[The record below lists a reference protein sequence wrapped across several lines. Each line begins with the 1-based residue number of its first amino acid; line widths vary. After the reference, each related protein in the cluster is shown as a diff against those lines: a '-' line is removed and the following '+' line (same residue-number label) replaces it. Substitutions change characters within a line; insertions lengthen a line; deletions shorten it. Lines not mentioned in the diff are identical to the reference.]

1 MYEMCFNIN
10 YQRRYIMVEENKG
23 RKITF
28 HCPDDIAERLDKL
41 AEISGTP
48 RSRLVLNMV
57 VNGIE
62 FLESTKKVG
71 ILSLSL
77 LLRDA
82 GEKLQE
88 VSKKWRKKNQSAI

>member
-1 MYEMCFNIN
+1 MI
-10 YQRRYIMVEENKG
+10 EESKG

-28 HCPDDIAERLDKL
+28 HCPEDIAVRLDKL

-62 FLESTKKVG
+62 FLEATNKVG

-82 GEKLQE
+82 AEKLQE
-88 VSKKWRKKNQSAI
+88 VSKKWRNKKSISDLTGE

>member
-1 MYEMCFNIN
+1 MIED
-10 YQRRYIMVEENKG
+10 NKG

-28 HCPDDIAERLDKL
+28 HCPENIAVRLDRL

-57 VNGIE
+57 INGIE
-62 FLESTKKVG
+62 FLEATQKVG
-71 ILSLSL
+71 ILSLSI

-82 GEKLQE
+82 GEKLKE
-88 VSKKWRKKNQSAI
+88 VSKKWRDKKSISDLTIK

>member
-1 MYEMCFNIN
+1 
-10 YQRRYIMVEENKG
+10 MVEENKG

-28 HCPDDIAERLDKL
+28 HCPEDIARRLDKL

-57 VNGIE
+57 ESSVE
-62 FLESTKKVG
+62 FLEATKKVG
-71 ILSLSL
+71 ILSLSI

-82 GEKLQE
+82 GEKLKE
-88 VSKKWRKKNQSAI
+88 VSKKWRDKKSISDLKIE

>member
-1 MYEMCFNIN
+1 
-10 YQRRYIMVEENKG
+10 MVEENKG

-62 FLESTKKVG
+62 FLESTK
-71 ILSLSL
+71 ISASLSL

-88 VSKKWRKKNQSAI
+88 VSKKWREKKSISDLKIE